1 MAEGEAVR
9 SGNGD
14 RLHVLKVE
22 LRELLI
28 KEEKLWQQ
36 CSKLHWLKEGDQN
49 THYFH
54 GKASQRCRKNC
65 IKRLRNQN
73 GEWVDGDDQIAQ
85 LFIDYYS
92 ELFATSNPTQLVE
105 VLENIP

>member
-1 MAEGEAVR
+1 MLR
-9 SGNGD
+9 SGNED
-14 RLHVLKVE
+14 RLRVLKVE

-36 CSKLHWLKEGDQN
+36 RSKLHWLKEGDQN
-49 THYFH
+49 TRYFH

-73 GEWVDGDDQIAQ
+73 GEWVDGDDQIAR

-92 ELFATSNPTQLVE
+92 ELFTTSNPTQLVE

>member
-1 MAEGEAVR
+1 MVEGEAVR

-14 RLHVLKVE
+14 RLHVLKAE

-36 CSKLHWLKEGDQN
+36 RSKLHWLKEGDQN
-49 THYFH
+49 TRYFH

-65 IKRLRNQN
+65 IKCLRNQN
-73 GEWVDGDDQIAQ
+73 GEWVEGDDRIAQ
-85 LFIDYYS
+85 LFIDY
-92 ELFATSNPTQLVE
+92 
-105 VLENIP
+105 